1 MTNDEKLQ
9 EFIVK
14 STGKTI
20 GRCSKVQLATL
31 FANTYAE
38 YVKAYKQGNE
48 QIEQGYKLYK
58 EKDDKII
65 EITEAIKD
73 LEKNN
78 FNTWYCS
85 INSDFCNCTR
95 RKTSRKS
102 IFKL

>member
-1 MTNDEKLQ
+1 MSKIMTNDEKLQ

-14 STGKTI
+14 ATGKTI

-73 LEKNN
+73 LE
-78 FNTWYCS
+78 T
-85 INSDFCNCTR
+85 IP
-95 RKTSRKS
+95 TSVITTIIEAKP
-102 IFKL
+102 KKEHD

>member
-1 MTNDEKLQ
+1 MSKIMTNDEKLQ

-14 STGKTI
+14 ATGKTI

-73 LEKNN
+73 LE
-78 FNTWYCS
+78 T
-85 INSDFCNCTR
+85 IP
-95 RKTSRKS
+95 TSVITTIIEAKP
-102 IFKL
+102 KEKVD

>member
-1 MTNDEKLQ
+1 MSKIMTNDEKLQ

-14 STGKTI
+14 ATGKTI

-73 LEKNN
+73 LDTIPTSVITTIIEAKPKEKV
-78 FNTWYCS
+78 
-85 INSDFCNCTR
+85 D
-95 RKTSRKS
+95 
-102 IFKL
+102 